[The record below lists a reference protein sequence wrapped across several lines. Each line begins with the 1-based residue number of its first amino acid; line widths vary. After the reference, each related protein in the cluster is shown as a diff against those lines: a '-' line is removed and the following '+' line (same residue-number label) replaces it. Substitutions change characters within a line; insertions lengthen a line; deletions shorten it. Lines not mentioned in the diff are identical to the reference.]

1 LTPAASDGGFFYLSY
16 SPRAWPTPIRTRSKL
31 YLYYMVPGAGVEP
44 AEHLDKLQ
52 PGDPDI

>member
-1 LTPAASDGGFFYLSY
+1 MLAASDGGFFYLSY
-16 SPRAWPTPIRTRSKL
+16 SPQLRPGKIRHGCRAFV
-31 YLYYMVPGAGVEP
+31 YYMVPGAGVEP